1 MKKRERILNT
11 FTKTGGLRNLVSK
24 SLEKIKVA
32 ENQYTTP
39 IKQTISRPSNT
50 KGKDGDRQVFVEN
63 GKSYLVIKVNKRWMK
78 LQLEEID

>member
-39 IKQTISRPSNT
+39 IKQTINRPSNT